1 METFDADNPAWSAA
15 TNYVEALTNLPVNRL
30 YQKSINIR
38 NGLDNDY
45 EAWQRALFFSGYT
58 TWSLGLGDTKKM
70 AEVKKTVKEKKKV
83 ESKEKSRIK
92 KEEKLKLKEAEGV
105 EKQKKEKKEGKQV
118 TCLVCKLPVQKG
130 KKYCTIHEKKQQ
142 RKDGKKIQCRKYK
155 KNGKR
160 CNVQTSNKSGYCYYH
175 D

>member
-1 METFDADNPAWSAA
+1 MCIRDSLRNASDNQYTAF
-15 TNYVEALTNLPVNRL
+15 
-30 YQKSINIR
+30 
-38 NGLDNDY
+38 
-45 EAWQRALFFSGYT
+45 QRALFFSGYT
-58 TWSLGLGDTKKM
+58 TWSLNLGDTQKM
-70 AEVKKTVKEKKKV
+70 KDIKEKVKTK
-83 ESKEKSRIK
+83 K
-92 KEEKLKLKEAEGV
+92 KEASKVKREKAKQDKLKEKEAEGI
-105 EKQKKEKKEGKQV
+105 EKQKQEKKEGKKV